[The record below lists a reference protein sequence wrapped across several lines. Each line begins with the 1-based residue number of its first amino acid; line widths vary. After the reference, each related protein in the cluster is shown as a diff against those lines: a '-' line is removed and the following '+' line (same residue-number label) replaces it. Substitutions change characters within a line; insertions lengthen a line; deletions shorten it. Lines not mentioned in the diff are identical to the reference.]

1 MIQKTTPFIRRAI
14 VADAGLLAELGARTF
29 REAFAADNKPEDMAA
44 YMAVA
49 FSREKQAAELG
60 DPRGM
65 FLVAEIDGV
74 AIGYAK
80 LSTGDAPVCVGGSD
94 PIELARL
101 YVSQEWIGRGV
112 GKALIRECIDEA
124 RRAGCQTMWLGV
136 WEHNPR
142 AQAFYRKWGFHVVG
156 EHVFQLGS
164 DFQTDLLMERAL
176 REVEVASA
184 GGSD

>member
-1 MIQKTTPFIRRAI
+1 MTQETTPLIRRATI
-14 VADAGLLAELGARTF
+14 ADADLLAELGARTF

-44 YMAVA
+44 YMAAA
-49 FSREKQAAELG
+49 FSPEKQAAELG
-60 DPRGM
+60 NPRGT
-65 FLVAEIDGV
+65 FLIAEIGGV

-80 LSTGDAPVCVGGSD
+80 LNTGDAPVCVGGSD

-112 GKALIRECIDEA
+112 GEALMRECIEEA
-124 RRAGCQTMWLGV
+124 RRAGRQTMWLGV

-142 AQAFYRKWGFHVVG
+142 AQAFYRKWNFHVVG

-164 DFQTDLLMERAL
+164 DFQTDLLMERAV
-176 REVEVASA
+176 RAAEVTSV
-184 GGSD
+184 GGKD